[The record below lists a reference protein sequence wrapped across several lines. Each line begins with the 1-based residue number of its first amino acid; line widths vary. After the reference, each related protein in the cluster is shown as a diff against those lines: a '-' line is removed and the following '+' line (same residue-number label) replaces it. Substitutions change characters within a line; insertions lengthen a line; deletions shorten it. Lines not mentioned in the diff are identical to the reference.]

1 MATRPDY
8 YKTLGVDKKAT
19 AEDIKKA
26 YRKLARRYHPDRN
39 PDDKQAEARFKE
51 ISQAHDVLGD
61 PEKRKQYDS
70 GSGPF
75 TTGAGPAGGFGG
87 FGNFDFDA
95 SSMGDILSNLFGGSA
110 SGRRVRTKPRAEKG
124 ADLEAQVSITFDQAV
139 AGAQVPLQVPMHEA
153 CPTCRGTGA
162 KPGTTPSVCP
172 RCEGRGIETQGQ
184 GMFSISQP
192 CSLCGGA
199 GTVIEDPCPTCH
211 GSGAI
216 RTVKRL
222 RVNIP
227 AGVRDGSRIRLAG
240 KGEPGRNGG
249 PPGDLYLITHV
260 TPSPLFTRKGENLE
274 VEVPLTIPEA
284 LRGAE
289 VQVPTLNG
297 TKTLRVR
304 PGTTH
309 GTVQRLRGEGPPKLG
324 HPSEHGDIHYRFVI
338 DVPDKL
344 SSEQEQAVE
353 ALSQALDG
361 DPRARLFANGAA
373 PGAGDAGAGH
383 AGAGSASAADAGA
396 GSAGAAD
403 AGAGSAGAADAGGA
417 GESR

>member
-8 YKTLGVDKKAT
+8 YKTLGVSNKAT
-19 AEDIKKA
+19 PEEIKKA
-26 YRKLARRYHPDRN
+26 YRKLARQYHPDRN
-39 PDDKQAEARFKE
+39 PNDKNAEARFKE

-70 GSGPF
+70 GTGPF
-75 TTGAGPAGGFGG
+75 ATGAGPGGGFGG

-95 SSMGDILSNLFGGSA
+95 SSMGDILSNLFGGST
-110 SGRRVRTKPRAEKG
+110 SGRRVRTRPRAEKG
-124 ADLEAQVSITFDQAV
+124 ADLEAQVSISFDQAIS
-139 AGAQVPLQVPMHEA
+139 GAQVPLQVPMHA
-153 CPTCRGTGA
+153 TCPTCHGTGA

-192 CSLCGGA
+192 CSRCGGT
-199 GTVIEDPCPTCH
+199 GTVIEDPCPTCN
-211 GSGAI
+211 GSGAV

-249 PPGDLYLITHV
+249 PPGDLYLLTHV
-260 TPSPLFTRKGENLE
+260 SSSPVFTRKGDNLE

-289 VQVPTLNG
+289 VRVPTLNG

-304 PGTTH
+304 PGTAH

-324 HPSEHGDIHYRFVI
+324 SRSAGQAGSQEKGDIHYRFVI

-344 SSEQEQAVE
+344 SKEQEHAIDE
-353 ALSQALDG
+353 LSKATDAN
-361 DPRARLFANGAA
+361 PRDRLFATE
-373 PGAGDAGAGH
+373 GAGD
-383 AGAGSASAADAGA
+383 GS
-396 GSAGAAD
+396 
-403 AGAGSAGAADAGGA
+403 
-417 GESR
+417 

>member
-19 AEDIKKA
+19 PEEIKKA

-39 PDDKQAEARFKE
+39 PNDKDAEARFKE

-75 TTGAGPAGGFGG
+75 ATGAGPGGGFGG

-95 SSMGDILSNLFGGSA
+95 SSMGDILSNLFGGA
-110 SGRRVRTKPRAEKG
+110 AGGGGRGARQRARPERG
-124 ADLEAQVSITFDQAV
+124 ADLETQVSISFDQAV
-139 AGAQVPLQVPMHEA
+139 AGAQVPLQVPMQT
-153 CPTCRGTGA
+153 TCETCHGTGA
-162 KPGTTPSVCP
+162 RPGTTPTVCP

-184 GMFSISQP
+184 GAFSISQP
-192 CSLCGGA
+192 CSRCGGS
-199 GTVIEDPCPTCH
+199 GTIIEDPCPTCH
-211 GSGAI
+211 GSGAV

-240 KGEPGRNGG
+240 KGEPGRRGG

-260 TPSPLFTRKGENLE
+260 SPSPVFKRKGSNFEI
-274 VEVPLTIPEA
+274 EVPLTIPEA

-289 VQVPTLNG
+289 VQVPTLDG
-297 TKTLRVR
+297 TKTLRVQ
-304 PGTTH
+304 PGTAH

-324 HPSEHGDIHYRFVI
+324 SGSPPARGDLHYRFVI
-338 DVPDKL
+338 DVPKDLNKDQ
-344 SSEQEQAVE
+344 QEAVE
-353 ALSQALDG
+353 ELSKAFNG
-361 DPRARLFANGAA
+361 DPRARLFAA
-373 PGAGDAGAGH
+373 
-383 AGAGSASAADAGA
+383 SASTR
-396 GSAGAAD
+396 SASEAKEDGDGPA
-403 AGAGSAGAADAGGA
+403 
-417 GESR
+417 

>member
-1 MATRPDY
+1 MASRPDY
-8 YKTLGVDKKAT
+8 YKTLGVDKKAS

-26 YRKLARRYHPDRN
+26 YRKLARKYHPDRN
-39 PDDKQAEARFKE
+39 PDDKGAEARFKE

-75 TTGAGPAGGFGG
+75 ATGAGPGGGFGG

-95 SSMGDILSNLFGGSA
+95 SSMGDILSNLFGGR
-110 SGRRVRTKPRAEKG
+110 GTRQRPRAERG
-124 ADLEAQVSITFDQAV
+124 ADLEAHVSLSFDQAIS
-139 AGAQVPLQVPMHEA
+139 GAQVPLQVPMHA
-153 CPTCRGTGA
+153 TCPTCHGTGA
-162 KPGTTPSVCP
+162 KPGTSPIVCP

-192 CSLCGGA
+192 CSRCGGS
-199 GTVIEDPCPTCH
+199 GTVIEDPCPTCQ
-211 GSGAI
+211 GSGAV

-222 RVNIP
+222 RVNVP
-227 AGVRDGSRIRLAG
+227 AGVREGSRIRLAG
-240 KGEPGRNGG
+240 KGEPGRRGG

-260 TPSPLFTRKGENLE
+260 ASSPVFKRKGNNLE

-289 VQVPTLNG
+289 VQVPTLEG

-309 GTVQRLRGEGPPKLG
+309 GTVQRLRGAGPPKLAG
-324 HPSEHGDIHYRFVI
+324 GSSSDRGDLHYRFVI
-338 DVPDKL
+338 DVPRELNEEQSAAVDEL
-344 SSEQEQAVE
+344 SKVMN
-353 ALSQALDG
+353 G
-361 DPRARLFANGAA
+361 DVRSRLFAQARQST
-373 PGAGDAGAGH
+373 GAGH
-383 AGAGSASAADAGA
+383 GAS
-396 GSAGAAD
+396 
-403 AGAGSAGAADAGGA
+403 
-417 GESR
+417 

>member
-8 YKTLGVDKKAT
+8 YKTLGVDKKAS
-19 AEDIKKA
+19 AEEIKKA

-39 PDDKQAEARFKE
+39 PDDKQAEERFKE

-70 GSGPF
+70 ASGPF
-75 TTGAGPAGGFGG
+75 ASGAGPGGGFGG

-110 SGRRVRTKPRAEKG
+110 SGRRVRTKPRGEKG
-124 ADLEAQVSITFDQAV
+124 ADLETNVSMTFDQAV
-139 AGAQVPLQVPMHEA
+139 AGAQVPLQVPMHA
-153 CPTCRGTGA
+153 TCSTCRGTGA

-172 RCEGRGIETQGQ
+172 QCEGRGIETQGQ

-192 CSLCGGA
+192 CSRCGGG

-211 GSGAI
+211 GAGAV

-222 RVNIP
+222 KVNIP

-240 KGEPGRNGG
+240 KGEPGRPGG
-249 PPGDLYLITHV
+249 PPGNLYLITHV
-260 TPSPLFTRKGENLE
+260 APSPLFTRKGENLE
-274 VEVPLTIPEA
+274 VEIPLSIPEA
-284 LRGAE
+284 LQGAE
-289 VQVPTLNG
+289 VEVPTLNG
-297 TKTLRVR
+297 SKTLRVP
-304 PGTTH
+304 PGTAH

-324 HPSEHGDIHYRFVI
+324 GGTNARGDIHYRFVI
-338 DVPDKL
+338 DVPQHL
-344 SSEQEQAVE
+344 SEEQEKAVE
-353 ALSQALDG
+353 ALSKTMG
-361 DPRARLFANGAA
+361 PSPRDALFAANGSAASHEGAA
-373 PGAGDAGAGH
+373 KGPVEQD
-383 AGAGSASAADAGA
+383 
-396 GSAGAAD
+396 
-403 AGAGSAGAADAGGA
+403 

>member
-8 YKTLGVDKKAT
+8 YKTLGVEKKAS
-19 AEDIKKA
+19 AEEIKKA
-26 YRKLARRYHPDRN
+26 YRKLARAYHPDRN

-70 GSGPF
+70 GTGPF

-110 SGRRVRTKPRAEKG
+110 GGRRAHTKPRPERG
-124 ADLEAQVSITFDQAV
+124 TDLEAQVSITFDQAV
-139 AGAQVPLQVPMHEA
+139 AGAQVPLQVPMHA
-153 CPTCRGTGA
+153 TCATCRGTGA

-192 CSLCGGA
+192 CSQCGGA

-211 GSGAI
+211 GSGAV

-240 KGEPGRNGG
+240 KGEPGLAGG

-260 TPSPLFTRKGENLE
+260 TPSPLFARKGEHLE

-284 LRGAE
+284 LRGAD
-289 VQVPTLNG
+289 VQVPTLSG
-297 TKTLRVR
+297 SKTLRVP
-304 PGTTH
+304 PGTAH

-324 HPSEHGDIHYRFVI
+324 RGKAGAQEKGDIHYRFVI
-338 DVPDKL
+338 DVPDTL
-344 SSEQEQAVE
+344 SKEQEQAVE
-353 ALSQALDG
+353 ALSQTMG
-361 DPRARLFANGAA
+361 EDPRAGLFRNGAQ
-373 PGAGDAGAGH
+373 
-383 AGAGSASAADAGA
+383 SAE
-396 GSAGAAD
+396 GAA
-403 AGAGSAGAADAGGA
+403 AGGTSKA
-417 GESR
+417 GES

>member
-19 AEDIKKA
+19 PEEIKKA
-26 YRKLARRYHPDRN
+26 YRKLARKYHPDQN

-51 ISQAHDVLGD
+51 LSQAHDVLGD

-75 TTGAGPAGGFGG
+75 ATGAGPGGGFGG

-95 SSMGDILSNLFGGSA
+95 SSMGDILSNLFGGST

-124 ADLEAQVSITFDQAV
+124 SDLEAQVTITFDQAV
-139 AGAQVPLQVPMHEA
+139 SGAQVPLQVPMHA
-153 CPTCRGTGA
+153 SCPTCHGTGA
-162 KPGTTPSVCP
+162 KPGTAPSVCP

-192 CSLCGGA
+192 CSLCGGT
-199 GTVIEDPCPTCH
+199 GTVIEDPCPTCN
-211 GSGAI
+211 GAGAV
-216 RTVKRL
+216 RTVKKL

-227 AGVRDGSRIRLAG
+227 AGVREGSRIRLAG

-249 PPGDLYLITHV
+249 PHGDLYLITHV
-260 TPSPLFTRKGENLE
+260 ESSPLFTRKGDNLE
-274 VEVPLTIPEA
+274 VEVPLSIPEA

-289 VQVPTLNG
+289 VQVPTLTG
-297 TKTLRVR
+297 TKTLRVK
-304 PGTTH
+304 PGTAH

-324 HPSEHGDIHYRFVI
+324 GGKEKGDIHYRFVI
-338 DVPDKL
+338 DVPQNL
-344 SSEQEQAVE
+344 SKEQESAIE
-353 ALSQALDG
+353 ELSKTLDG
-361 DPRARLFANGAA
+361 DPRAGLFEKNGSASGTGAA
-373 PGAGDAGAGH
+373 DSGAAAKGAGD
-383 AGAGSASAADAGA
+383 GS
-396 GSAGAAD
+396 
-403 AGAGSAGAADAGGA
+403 
-417 GESR
+417 

>member
-19 AEDIKKA
+19 AEEIKKA
-26 YRKLARRYHPDRN
+26 YRKLARQYHPDRN
-39 PDDKQAEARFKE
+39 PGDKQAEARFKE

-70 GSGPF
+70 GTGPF
-75 TTGAGPAGGFGG
+75 ATGAGPGGGFGG

-110 SGRRVRTKPRAEKG
+110 SGRRVRSKPRAEKG
-124 ADLEAQVSITFDQAV
+124 ADLEAQVSISFDQAI
-139 AGAQVPLQVPMHEA
+139 AGAQVPLQVPMHTT
-153 CPTCRGTGA
+153 CTTCRGTGA

-192 CSLCGGA
+192 CSRCGGS

-211 GSGAI
+211 GAGAV

-240 KGEPGRNGG
+240 KGEPGRSGG

-260 TPSPLFTRKGENLE
+260 APSPLFTRKGDNLE
-274 VEVPLTIPEA
+274 VEVPLSIPEA

-304 PGTTH
+304 PGH
-309 GTVQRLRGEGPPKLG
+309 GARHRPAPARRGAAQARQRLRGG
-324 HPSEHGDIHYRFVI
+324 SQQRGDIHYRFVI
-338 DVPDKL
+338 DVPQKL
-344 SSEQEQAVE
+344 EQ
-353 ALSQALDG
+353 
-361 DPRARLFANGAA
+361 GAA
-373 PGAGDAGAGH
+373 
-383 AGAGSASAADAGA
+383 
-396 GSAGAAD
+396 
-403 AGAGSAGAADAGGA
+403 
-417 GESR
+417 ERRR

>member
-19 AEDIKKA
+19 PEEIKKA

-39 PDDKQAEARFKE
+39 PDDKDAEARFKE

-75 TTGAGPAGGFGG
+75 ATGAGPGGGFGG

-95 SSMGDILSNLFGGSA
+95 SSMGDILSNLFGGA
-110 SGRRVRTKPRAEKG
+110 AGGGGRGARQRARPERG
-124 ADLEAQVSITFDQAV
+124 ADLETQVSISFDQAV
-139 AGAQVPLQVPMHEA
+139 AGAQVPLQVPMQT
-153 CPTCRGTGA
+153 TCETCHGTGA
-162 KPGTTPSVCP
+162 RPGTTPTVCP

-184 GMFSISQP
+184 GAFSISQP
-192 CSLCGGA
+192 CSRCGGS
-199 GTVIEDPCPTCH
+199 GTIIEDPCPTCH
-211 GSGAI
+211 GSGAV

-240 KGEPGRNGG
+240 KGEPGRRGG

-260 TPSPLFTRKGENLE
+260 SPSPVFTRKGNNFEI
-274 VEVPLTIPEA
+274 EVPLTIPEA

-289 VQVPTLNG
+289 VQVPTLDG
-297 TKTLRVR
+297 TKTLRVQ
-304 PGTTH
+304 PGTAH

-324 HPSEHGDIHYRFVI
+324 SGSPPVRGDLHYRFVI
-338 DVPDKL
+338 DVPKDLNKDQ
-344 SSEQEQAVE
+344 QEAVE
-353 ALSQALDG
+353 ELSKAFNG
-361 DPRARLFANGAA
+361 DPRAGLFAASA
-373 PGAGDAGAGH
+373 STRSASEAKEDGD
-383 AGAGSASAADAGA
+383 GSA
-396 GSAGAAD
+396 
-403 AGAGSAGAADAGGA
+403 
-417 GESR
+417 